1 MSLPI
6 PQELAGTTQALF
18 YEYRHQTTSKV
29 SPPYTLKESDWEG
42 CQSMYRL
49 YMQYDTEY
57 DAAIA
62 LLGSWTH
69 WQKLCDRTWF
79 KEYKNRWDAEKDVR
93 KKALTEKTLIEQAK
107 SGNVTAAK
115 LLREGLEPKTKKR
128 PGRPTNHEQVEP
140 SIDKELQKMMERMRR
155 LQ

>member
-29 SPPYTLKESDWEG
+29 SPPYTLKEYEWEG
-42 CQSMYRL
+42 CKSMYQL

-62 LLGSWTH
+62 LLGSWSH
-69 WQKLCDRTWF
+69 WQKLCERAWF
-79 KEYKNRWDAEKDVR
+79 KVYKDKWDAEKDVR
-93 KKALTEKTLIEQAK
+93 NKALAEKTLIEQAK
-107 SGNVTAAK
+107 AGNVTAAK
-115 LLREGLEPKTKKR
+115 LIREGEKAPRKRGRPENHEKIEPKFD
-128 PGRPTNHEQVEP
+128 
-140 SIDKELQKMMERMRR
+140 SELQTMAERMRR